1 MKIKTT
7 LMAAVFG
14 MAVTAAPAL
23 AAWPPNTNQTI
34 SGTLSLE
41 QSIQIDCVVT
51 VNLSIDGSGDP
62 TITGRSFAPG
72 SFLCGGVVSPSGT
85 WTAAWGPGAN
95 EVTLSTGASSV
106 LGSCFDTVVADF
118 NHTTNTLTFN
128 NVTVSRTPS
137 DCYVDGSLS

>member
-1 MKIKTT
+1 MTSGLEALIAFV
-7 LMAAVFG
+7 LNLS
-14 MAVTAAPAL
+14 PAL

-95 EVTLSTGASSV
+95 EVTLSIGASSV